1 MSRRKAPPTAEGW
14 YVLHDFRTIAWDNWR
29 DAPQRTRDTALQEG
43 QEHLEEALAVTDAE
57 EGASA
62 VYGVLGHEADLMFVH
77 LRPTTADLDHLERA
91 FEQTTLAGFTERTD
105 SFVSVTEASG
115 YSERAREFFEGDL
128 DESSGLAKYM
138 RSRIEPDIPDAEH
151 VSFYPMDKRRDPE
164 YNWYDLPFEERAE
177 HMDAHGD
184 IGRDYAGKV
193 TQMISSAIG
202 LDDWEWGVTLWA
214 DDLTDVKDLLYE
226 MRFDPSSSK
235 YAEFGPFTVGRR
247 LAPEDLESY
256 LAGDPIAAGTGDAAD
271 SQAGPATPADAVE
284 NDDESSG
291 HPHGETTTDDHPH
304 AEPTGDDH
312 PHAEPDDDDG
322 GGADEHPGGGARPDV
337 SDAEYAT
344 IDNLEQRLFQ
354 LGIREGEDYEGG
366 EYGLLF
372 YSNADAA
379 ELADDVAGLR
389 ENFDH
394 YDRHVATLVR
404 ASSGRSAVASLWTAE
419 EAAETA
425 AGFLGDLPEISERY
439 GGGLEPHDAPSA
451 QNAKS
456 ATGDDRGTDSDSET
470 DTAAVRR
477 ELAEHDV
484 YAGQPHGEDVYALVV
499 YSTAGIESLT
509 ADVADL
515 RETFRTDDDHVETA
529 VYETGPGEIAA
540 VDDSE
545 PTAIVSLWETES
557 AAQAA
562 GDALADVPGVVGR
575 ADEAEGFGTMGMFYT
590 VKPDYREEFVETFET
605 VGEKL
610 ASMDGHYGT
619 ALLVNHEDEN
629 DMFIASN
636 WASREDAM
644 VFFRSDDFRETVE
657 WGREVLA
664 DRPRHVFLA

>member
-14 YVLHDFRTIAWDNWR
+14 YVLHDFRTIAWDDWR
-29 DAPQRTRDTALQEG
+29 DAPQRTRDAALKEGQKHLEDAVSVADAQEG
-43 QEHLEEALAVTDAE
+43 TSAL
-57 EGASA
+57 
-62 VYGVLGHEADLMFVH
+62 YGVLGQEADLMFVH
-77 LRPTTADLDHLERA
+77 LRPTTAALDHLERA
-91 FEQTTLAGFTERTD
+91 FEQTTLARFTERTD

-115 YSERAREFFEGDL
+115 YSERAREFFDGDL

-151 VSFYPMDKRRDPE
+151 VSFYPMDKRREPE

-235 YAEFGPFTVGRR
+235 YAEFGPFTIGRR
-247 LAPEDLESY
+247 LAPADLDAY
-256 LAGDPIAAGTGDAAD
+256 LAGDAIAPETGETAEGQAA
-271 SQAGPATPADAVE
+271 PATPADAVE
-284 NDDESSG
+284 HDGDTSG
-291 HPHGETTTDDHPH
+291 HPHGKATDDGHPH
-304 AEPTGDDH
+304 AEQASESDD
-312 PHAEPDDDDG
+312 PHAEPEDDG
-322 GGADEHPGGGARPDV
+322 DSGHPGGGSRPDV
-337 SDAEYAT
+337 SDSEYAT
-344 IDNLEQRLFQ
+344 VDDLEQRLFQ
-354 LGIREGEDYEGG
+354 LGIREGADYEGG

-372 YSNADAA
+372 YSNVDAQ
-379 ELADDVAGLR
+379 ELAEDVAGLR

-394 YDRHVATLVR
+394 YDRHVATVVR

-419 EAAETA
+419 DAAETA
-425 AGFLGDLPEISERY
+425 AGFLGDLPGIDERY
-439 GGGLEPHDAPSA
+439 GGVLDSHEASSA
-451 QNAKS
+451 QDS
-456 ATGDDRGTDSDSET
+456 TTDDGT
-470 DTAAVRR
+470 DTASEAIRR

-499 YSTAGIESLT
+499 YSTAGIESLMS
-509 ADVADL
+509 DVAEL
-515 RETFRTDDDHVETA
+515 RETFRADDAHIETA
-529 VYETGPGEIAA
+529 VYETGPGEVAA
-540 VDDSE
+540 VDDTE
-545 PTAIVSLWETES
+545 PTAVVSRWETES

-562 GDALADVPGVVGR
+562 GDALADLPEVVGR
-575 ADEAEGFGTMGMFYT
+575 AGEGEGFGTMGMFYT
-590 VKPDYREEFVETFET
+590 VKSEYREEFLETFET
-605 VGEKL
+605 VGETL
-610 ASMDGHYGT
+610 GTMDGHYGT
-619 ALLVNHEDEN
+619 ALLVNHENEN

-644 VFFRSDDFRETVE
+644 AFFRSEDFRDTVE